1 MMPPEATLETTAK
14 LTLGPLLFNWPAER
28 TRDFYFRIAEQ
39 APVDTVCIGEVVCS
53 KRAPFFAPYL
63 PEVVAR
69 LEAAGKEVVHA
80 SLALV
85 MSERERRDL
94 ADLGTRAA
102 AGNRLV
108 EANDLAAV
116 ALLDGQD
123 HAIGP
128 YVNVYNE
135 GTLAFLVQR
144 GARRVTLPFELPA
157 GALAALAEAARALEP
172 RPEIEVQ
179 VFGRTPLAIS
189 ARSYHARA
197 QGLHRNN
204 CQYVCELDR
213 DGMALNTLDGDP
225 FLAVNGTQTL
235 SFGIGNLVSELAAL
249 RAMGIGRF
257 RLSPQDL
264 DMVAVAEAFRAVLD
278 GRLEPD
284 AALEK
289 LAGLA
294 AFAPFANGFYHGVEG
309 AAQIDADPLAS
320 E

>member
-1 MMPPEATLETTAK
+1 MPPGTPRAAK

-28 TRDFYFRIAEQ
+28 MRDFYFRIAEE

-53 KRAPFFAPYL
+53 KRAPFHAPYL
-63 PEVVAR
+63 PAVVAR

-80 SLALV
+80 ALALV

-94 ADLGTRAA
+94 ADLAA
-102 AGNRLV
+102 AEDLFV

-116 ALLDGQD
+116 ALLDGRD

-135 GTLAFLVQR
+135 GTLAFLARR
-144 GARRVTLPFELPA
+144 GARRVSLPFELPA
-157 GALAALAEAARALEP
+157 RALAALADAAAKMES
-172 RPEIEVQ
+172 RPELEVQ

-189 ARSYHARA
+189 ARCTHARA
-197 QGLHRNN
+197 QGLQRNN
-204 CQYVCELDR
+204 CQYVCEADR
-213 DGMALNTLDGDP
+213 DGMALETLDGRP

-235 SFGIGNLVSELAAL
+235 SFGVGNLVGELAAL

-278 GRLEPD
+278 GRLEPE
-284 AALEK
+284 AALER

-294 AFAPFANGFYHGVEG
+294 PFAPFINGFYRGAEG
-309 AAQIDADPLAS
+309 ATRVGADPLGS